1 MAHFDNVLMLFH
13 SAFVRNNV
21 KLNDIGKWLEE
32 AFEKDFND
40 LSDKTK
46 ETFRN
51 RYELIKDVVIK

>member
-1 MAHFDNVLMLFH
+1 MLFH